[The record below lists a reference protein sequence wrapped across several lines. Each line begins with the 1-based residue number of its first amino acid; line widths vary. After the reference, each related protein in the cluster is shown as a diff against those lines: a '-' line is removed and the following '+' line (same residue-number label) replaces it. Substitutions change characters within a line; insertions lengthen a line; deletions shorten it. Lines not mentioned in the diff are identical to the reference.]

1 MTLLLLD
8 AVMPIRLA
16 GDSNSSMSG
25 RVEVFFNGTWGTV
38 CDDQW
43 DLQDAN
49 VVCRQLGFTGA
60 EQAVCVVINTCSC
73 LFIYLFFVRL

>member
-16 GDSNSSMSG
+16 GDNNSSMSG

-49 VVCRQLGFTGA
+49 VVCRQLGFTRA
-60 EQAVCVVINTCSC
+60 EQAVCAVINTRSC
-73 LFIYLFFVRL
+73 LFYF